1 MINLIP
7 PAAKTRIRT
16 EYWVRAVALW
26 LFVLAAAAVI
36 FAVAL
41 LPAQVLITTES
52 GYYQAQDAGDTGST
66 TEPVSAAR
74 LLTEANE
81 EARLIVEQ
89 SKIPTFLPIAD
100 VVNAAAARDGVSI
113 VGFEFTRTAGAIA
126 PVRVSGVAPDRTS
139 LAAFRDALVADARI
153 EQVELPISNF
163 AKNRD
168 IEFSLS
174 LILSTSNTGL

>member
-7 PAAKTRIRT
+7 PSAKTRIRT
-16 EYWVRAVALW
+16 EYRVRALALW
-26 LFVLAAAAVI
+26 LFVLAAVAGI

-41 LPAQVLITTES
+41 LPAQVLITAQSGDYFINNVEDTSSSTEVV
-52 GYYQAQDAGDTGST
+52 ST
-66 TEPVSAAR
+66 MQLLSA
-74 LLTEANE
+74 ANE

-89 SKIPTFLPIAD
+89 AVTPTFLPIAD
-100 VVNAAAARDGVSI
+100 VVNVAASRDRVSI
-113 VGFEFTRTAGAIA
+113 TGLGFERVTGAIA

-139 LAAFRDALVADARI
+139 LAAFRDALVADPRI

-168 IEFSLS
+168 IEFTLS
-174 LILSTSNTGL
+174 LILSSSTKSL